1 MAYIRILST
10 ILIFITILGSAF
22 SFEKNNAISGT
33 WRQVRSNSG
42 ECGKCSI
49 TIQQMDDTFE
59 VVSNNGWRATVKP
72 TEPFSDREL
81 PSFLGSGVW
90 RRDQNGRSSE
100 TVLKAVF
107 VYDKRH
113 LHLTMILKAASGEAQ
128 KIDVSYRRN

>member
-72 TEPFSDREL
+72 TEPFSDGEL

-107 VYDKRH
+107 VYDKRQ
-113 LHLTMILKAASGEAQ
+113 LHLTMILKAASGESQ